1 MTDDRFIRFPA
12 EVKDLF
18 WDCDVRGLKW
28 GRDQDLI
35 IARILTHGGLHALKW
50 LRSLVSDREL
60 REWILRRSGAGMN
73 PQRLRFW
80 EVILDLPHR
89 RVNDWLYSERND
101 IWNRRNAP

>member
-1 MTDDRFIRFPA
+1 MADNHVIKFPA
-12 EVKDLF
+12 AVKSLF
-18 WDCDVRGLKW
+18 WDYDLRGLKW

-35 IARILTHGGLHALKW
+35 IGRILTHGGFHAMKW
-50 LRSLVSDREL
+50 LRSLVSDHEL

-80 EVILDLPHR
+80 EAILDLPHR
-89 RVNDWLYSERND
+89 RVNGWLNSARND